1 MCLNTW
7 SFKPVN
13 VDKISCT
20 NCVLRWTWEGH
31 HISPTNPEKFENCID
46 VTIKNSPDTSSNSAV
61 SESAKPGKILPDSAA
76 TAPTQKE
83 SETTPATPE
92 PPTNDDIS
100 EVPSS
105 GSESSEPVI
114 QYNENSA
121 EPSSVSESKGNDCA
135 CNLSVDSAIYSQ
147 CTADG
152 NYCTCFSGPWS
163 ALGKV
168 KMNCAPGTT
177 CRQSESQIHCQ

>member
-46 VTIKNSPDTSSNSAV
+46 VTIKNSPDTSSNY
-61 SESAKPGKILPDSAA
+61 SESYG
-76 TAPTQKE
+76 TE
-83 SETTPATPE
+83 SYGTE
-92 PPTNDDIS
+92 
-100 EVPSS
+100 
-105 GSESSEPVI
+105 
-114 QYNENSA
+114 
-121 EPSSVSESKGNDCA
+121 SSVSESYGTESSVSDSQENDCA
-135 CNLSVDSAIYSQ
+135 CDLKVDSFIYGQ

-152 NYCTCFSGPWS
+152 NYCACLSGPWS
-163 ALGKV
+163 VLGKV
-168 KMNCAPGTT
+168 KMNCPSGTT
-177 CRQSESQIHCQ
+177 CRQSESQIHCE